1 MWKKIKRVSVLKIL
15 NLRDQGMHLENDLST
30 ADFGSDPFK
39 QLGLQQY
46 QKDS

>member
-1 MWKKIKRVSVLKIL
+1 
-15 NLRDQGMHLENDLST
+15 MHLENDLST

-39 QLGLQQY
+39 QQGLRQY